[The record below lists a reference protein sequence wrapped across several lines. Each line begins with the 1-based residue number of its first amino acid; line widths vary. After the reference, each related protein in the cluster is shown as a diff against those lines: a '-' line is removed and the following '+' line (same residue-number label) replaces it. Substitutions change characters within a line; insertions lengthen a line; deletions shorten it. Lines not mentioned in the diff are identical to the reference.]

1 MEFNAA
7 DIFEGVVKRIPD
19 REAVVLGN
27 TRFTYKEL
35 DARANKAAH
44 ALKKLNVSKGSH
56 IGIYAF
62 NCIEWLEIMLGA
74 YKLCAIP
81 ININYRYVEEE
92 LKYLIDNADMEAIF
106 FHKQFSEKL
115 LNISKDLPLL
125 KTYVSIDDQSDIQS
139 DLECIDFED
148 LIQHESE
155 DQIVQTRSGDDKYI
169 LYTGG
174 TTGMPKGVVWR
185 MEDVLMTLGGGIDAV
200 TGEKYSTPD
209 ALADK
214 CLQDQT
220 VALALAPLMHGAAQ
234 WQSFNAFFSGWKL
247 IINDQ
252 VSFDANYIWDLIA
265 KERVMNLT
273 ITGDAMGRPLC
284 DALPAAI
291 DRGLDLSCMIVL
303 ASTASVF
310 SSTIKDAILDLL
322 PNLFIIDAVG
332 SSETGATGVNIHTKG
347 GKLKDSGGG
356 PKFNKPDF
364 SAILNL
370 ETHQIISPSD
380 TETIGYLARKGHVPI
395 AYYKDPE
402 KSKKTF
408 IEVDGERFSIP
419 GDMAKYETDG
429 QMTLLGR
436 GSVSINSGG
445 EKIFPEEV
453 EMALKAHPNVFDC
466 LVVGVA
472 DKTWGQKVVAVIQR
486 RDSSELSLAD
496 LKETSAKYIAS
507 YKMPKEIIF
516 SDLIE
521 RAPSGKPNYQWAQ
534 KYANTRLASE
544 DSNFQEKDQ
553 GDKK

>member
-7 DIFEGVVKRIPD
+7 DIFEGVVQRIPD
-19 REAVVLGN
+19 REAVVLGE
-27 TRFTYKEL
+27 TRLTYKEL

-44 ALKKLNVSKGSH
+44 ALKKLNISQGSH

-92 LKYLIDNADMEAIF
+92 LKYLMNNADIEAIF
-106 FHKQFSEKL
+106 FHQQFSDKL
-115 LNISKDLPLL
+115 NNIADALPLL
-125 KTYVSIDDQSDIQS
+125 KTYVSINDGSDTKS
-139 DLECIDFED
+139 DLVCVDYEA
-148 LIQHESE
+148 LIEHESE
-155 DQIVQTRSGDDKYI
+155 EQVPQLRSGDDQYI

-200 TGEKYSTPD
+200 TGEKYPTPE

-220 VALALAPLMHGAAQ
+220 TALALAPLMHGAAQ

-247 IINDQ
+247 VFNDQ
-252 VSFDANYIWDLIA
+252 VTFDAHHAWDLIA

-284 DALPAAI
+284 DALPAALER
-291 DRGLDLSCMIVL
+291 DLDLSCLLVI
-303 ASTASVF
+303 ASSASVF
-310 SSTIKDAILDLL
+310 SSFIKDAMITLL

-332 SSETGATGVNIHTKG
+332 SSETGATGVNIHTKN

-370 ETHQIISPSD
+370 ETQQIIPQSD

-408 IEVDGERFSIP
+408 IDVEGERFSVP
-419 GDMAKYETDG
+419 GDMAKYESDG
-429 QMTLLGR
+429 QITLLGR

-466 LVVGVA
+466 LVVGVK
-472 DKTWGQKVVAVIQR
+472 DETWGQKVVAVIQR
-486 RDSSELSLAD
+486 RDSSKLTLED

-507 YKMPKEIIF
+507 YKMPKALIF

-534 KYANTRLASE
+534 EFANKTL
-544 DSNFQEKDQ
+544 Q
-553 GDKK
+553 G

>member
-7 DIFEGVVKRIPD
+7 DIFEGVVERIPD
-19 REAVVLGN
+19 REAVVLGD
-27 TRFTYKEL
+27 TRLTYKEL
-35 DARANKAAH
+35 DVRANKAAH
-44 ALKKLNVSKGSH
+44 ALKKLNIKKGSH

-81 ININYRYVEEE
+81 VNINYRYVEEE

-106 FHKQFSEKL
+106 FHKQFSKKL
-115 LNISKDLPLL
+115 KNISSDLPLL
-125 KTYVSIDDQSDIQS
+125 KNYIAIEDNSNTTNQFKNI
-139 DLECIDFED
+139 LNFET
-148 LIQHESE
+148 LIENESGNKIA
-155 DQIVQTRSGDDKYI
+155 QQRSGDDRYM

-185 MEDVLMTLGGGIDAV
+185 MEDVLMTLGGGIDAI
-200 TGEKYSTPD
+200 TGDKYATPE
-209 ALADK
+209 AFADK
-214 CLQDQT
+214 CLQNQT
-220 VALALAPLMHGAAQ
+220 IALALAPLMHGAAQ
-234 WQSFNAFFSGWKL
+234 WQSFNAFFSGWKFIL
-247 IINDQ
+247 NDQ
-252 VSFDANYIWDLIA
+252 ISFDANYVWDLIA

-284 DALPAAI
+284 DALPAALK
-291 DRGLDLSCMIVL
+291 RGLDLTCLTVL
-303 ASTASVF
+303 ASTASIF
-310 SSTIKDAILDLL
+310 SSSIKDTILDLL

-332 SSETGATGVNIHTKG
+332 SSETGATGVSIHTKG
-347 GKLKDSGGG
+347 GKSKDSGGG
-356 PKFNKPDF
+356 PKFHKSDF

-370 ETHQIISPSD
+370 ETHQIIPPSD

-419 GDMAKYETDG
+419 GDMAKYESDG

-472 DKTWGQKVVAVIQR
+472 DETWGQKVVAVIQR
-486 RDSSELSLAD
+486 RDSSSLSLAD

-534 KYANTRLASE
+534 NYANTRVNSDE
-544 DSNFQEKDQ
+544 EGSS
-553 GDKK
+553 

>member
-7 DIFEGVVKRIPD
+7 DIFEGVVRRIPD
-19 REAVVLGN
+19 REAVVLGE
-27 TRFTYKEL
+27 TRLTYKEL

-44 ALKKLNVSKGSH
+44 ALKKLKVSKGSH

-92 LKYLIDNADMEAIF
+92 LKYLMNNADIEAIF
-106 FHKQFSEKL
+106 FHQQFSDKL
-115 LNISKDLPLL
+115 NNIADALPML
-125 KTYVSIDDQSDIQS
+125 KTYVSINDRSDAQS
-139 DLECIDFED
+139 DLVCVDYEA
-148 LIQHESE
+148 LIEHESE
-155 DQIVQTRSGDDKYI
+155 EQVPQLRSGDDQYI

-200 TGEKYSTPD
+200 TGKKYPTPE

-220 VALALAPLMHGAAQ
+220 TALALAPLMHGAAQ

-247 IINDQ
+247 VFNDQ
-252 VSFDANYIWDLIA
+252 VTFDAHHAWDLIA

-284 DALPAAI
+284 DALPAAL
-291 DRGLDLSCMIVL
+291 DRGLDLSCLFVI
-303 ASTASVF
+303 ASSASVF
-310 SSTIKDAILDLL
+310 SSSIKDAMITLL

-332 SSETGATGVNIHTKG
+332 SSETGATGVNIHTKD

-370 ETHQIISPSD
+370 ETQQIIPQSD
-380 TETIGYLARKGHVPI
+380 TETIGYLARKGHVPL

-408 IEVDGERFSIP
+408 IDVKGERFSVP
-419 GDMAKYETDG
+419 GDMAKYESDG
-429 QMTLLGR
+429 QITLLGR

-466 LVVGVA
+466 LVVGVK
-472 DKTWGQKVVAVIQR
+472 DETWGQKVVAVIQR
-486 RDSSELSLAD
+486 RDSSELTLED

-507 YKMPKEIIF
+507 YKMPKALIF

-534 KYANTRLASE
+534 EFANKTL
-544 DSNFQEKDQ
+544 Q
-553 GDKK
+553 G

>member
-7 DIFEGVVKRIPD
+7 DIFEGVVDRIPD
-19 REAVVLGN
+19 REAVVLGS
-27 TRFTYKEL
+27 TRLTYKEL
-35 DARANKAAH
+35 DSRSNKAAH
-44 ALKKLNVSKGSH
+44 ALKKLGVKKGSH

-106 FHKQFSEKL
+106 FHKQFSAKL
-115 LNISKDLPLL
+115 KNISNDLPLL
-125 KTYVSIDDQSDIQS
+125 KNYVAIEDASEHENSLAES
-139 DLECIDFED
+139 LDFES
-148 LIQHESE
+148 LIGNESE
-155 DQIVQTRSGDDKYI
+155 ERLLLKRSGDDRYI

-200 TGEKYSTPD
+200 TGEKYPTPE
-209 ALADK
+209 AFADK

-220 VALALAPLMHGAAQ
+220 IALALAPLMHGAAQ
-234 WQSFNAFFSGWKL
+234 WQSFNAFFSGWKF

-252 VSFDANYIWDLIA
+252 ISFDANYIWDVIA
-265 KERVMNLT
+265 KEKVMNLT

-284 DALPAAI
+284 DALPSAI
-291 DRGLDLSCMIVL
+291 ERGLDLSSLIVL

-310 SSTIKDAILDLL
+310 SASIKDTILDFL
-322 PNLFIIDAVG
+322 PNLFLIDAVG
-332 SSETGATGVNIHTKG
+332 SSETGATGVNIHIKD

-356 PKFNKPDF
+356 PKFTKPNF
-364 SAILNL
+364 SEILNL
-370 ETHQIISPSD
+370 ETHQIIPPSD

-419 GDMAKYETDG
+419 GDMAKYESDG

-466 LVVGVA
+466 LVVGVK

-496 LKETSAKYIAS
+496 LKETSTKYIAS

-534 KYANTRLASE
+534 NYANLKLKINTL
-544 DSNFQEKDQ
+544 
-553 GDKK
+553 

>member
-7 DIFEGVVKRIPD
+7 DIFEGVVQRIPD
-19 REAVVLGN
+19 REAVVLGE
-27 TRFTYKEL
+27 TRLTYKEL

-44 ALKKLNVSKGSH
+44 ALKKLNISQGSH

-92 LKYLIDNADMEAIF
+92 LKYLMNNADIEAIF
-106 FHKQFSEKL
+106 FHQQFSDKL
-115 LNISKDLPLL
+115 NNIADALPLL
-125 KTYVSIDDQSDIQS
+125 KTYVSINDGSDAKS
-139 DLECIDFED
+139 DLVCVDYEA
-148 LIQHESE
+148 LIEHESE
-155 DQIVQTRSGDDKYI
+155 EQVPQLRSGDDQYI

-200 TGEKYSTPD
+200 TGEKYPTPE

-220 VALALAPLMHGAAQ
+220 TALALAPLMHGAAQ

-247 IINDQ
+247 VFNDQ
-252 VSFDANYIWDLIA
+252 VTFDAHHAWDLIA

-284 DALPAAI
+284 DALPAALQ
-291 DRGLDLSCMIVL
+291 RGLDLSCLFVI
-303 ASTASVF
+303 ASSASVF
-310 SSTIKDAILDLL
+310 SSSIKDTMITLL

-332 SSETGATGVNIHTKG
+332 SSETGATGVNIHTKN

-370 ETHQIISPSD
+370 ETQQIIPQSD

-408 IEVDGERFSIP
+408 IDVEGERFSVP
-419 GDMAKYETDG
+419 GDMAKYESDG
-429 QMTLLGR
+429 QITLLGR

-466 LVVGVA
+466 LVVGVK
-472 DKTWGQKVVAVIQR
+472 DETWGQKVVAVIQR
-486 RDSSELSLAD
+486 RDSSELTLED

-507 YKMPKEIIF
+507 YKMPKALIF

-534 KYANTRLASE
+534 EFANKTL
-544 DSNFQEKDQ
+544 Q
-553 GDKK
+553 G

>member
-7 DIFEGVVKRIPD
+7 DIFEGVVQRIPD
-19 REAVVLGN
+19 REAVVLGE
-27 TRFTYKEL
+27 TRLTYKEL

-44 ALKKLNVSKGSH
+44 ALKKLNISQGSH

-92 LKYLIDNADMEAIF
+92 LKYLMNNADIEAIF
-106 FHKQFSEKL
+106 FHQQFSDKL
-115 LNISKDLPLL
+115 NNIADALPLL
-125 KTYVSIDDQSDIQS
+125 KTYVSINDGSDAKS
-139 DLECIDFED
+139 DLVCVDYEA
-148 LIQHESE
+148 LIEHESE
-155 DQIVQTRSGDDKYI
+155 EQVPQLRSGDDQYI

-200 TGEKYSTPD
+200 TGEKYPTPE

-220 VALALAPLMHGAAQ
+220 TALALAPLMHGAAQ

-247 IINDQ
+247 VFNDQ
-252 VSFDANYIWDLIA
+252 VTFDAHHAWDLIA
-265 KERVMNLT
+265 KERVMNVT

-284 DALPAAI
+284 DALPAALE
-291 DRGLDLSCMIVL
+291 RGLDLSCLFVI
-303 ASTASVF
+303 ASSASVF
-310 SSTIKDAILDLL
+310 SSSIKDTMITLL

-332 SSETGATGVNIHTKG
+332 SSETGATGVNIHTKD

-370 ETHQIISPSD
+370 ETQQIIPQSD

-408 IEVDGERFSIP
+408 IDVEGERFSVP
-419 GDMAKYETDG
+419 GDMAKYESDG
-429 QMTLLGR
+429 QITLLGR

-466 LVVGVA
+466 LVVGVK
-472 DKTWGQKVVAVIQR
+472 DETWGQKVVAVIQR
-486 RDSSELSLAD
+486 RDSSELTLED

-507 YKMPKEIIF
+507 YKMPKALIF

-534 KYANTRLASE
+534 EFANKTL
-544 DSNFQEKDQ
+544 Q
-553 GDKK
+553 G

>member
-1 MEFNAA
+1 VEFNAA
-7 DIFEGVVKRIPD
+7 DIFEGVVQRIPD
-19 REAVVLGN
+19 REAVVLGE
-27 TRFTYKEL
+27 TRLTYKEL

-44 ALKKLNVSKGSH
+44 ALKKLNISKGSH

-92 LKYLIDNADMEAIF
+92 LKYLMNNADIEAIF
-106 FHKQFSEKL
+106 FHQQFSDKL
-115 LNISKDLPLL
+115 NNIADALPLL
-125 KTYVSIDDQSDIQS
+125 KTYVSINDGSDAKS
-139 DLECIDFED
+139 DLVCVDYEA
-148 LIQHESE
+148 LIEHESE
-155 DQIVQTRSGDDKYI
+155 EQVPQLRSGDDQYI

-200 TGEKYSTPD
+200 TGEKYPTPE

-220 VALALAPLMHGAAQ
+220 TALALAPLMHGAAQ

-247 IINDQ
+247 VFNDQ
-252 VSFDANYIWDLIA
+252 VTFDAHHAWDLIA
-265 KERVMNLT
+265 KERVMNVT

-284 DALPAAI
+284 DALPAALE
-291 DRGLDLSCMIVL
+291 RGLDLSCLFVI
-303 ASTASVF
+303 ASSASVF
-310 SSTIKDAILDLL
+310 SSSIKDTMITLL

-332 SSETGATGVNIHTKG
+332 SSETGATGVNIHTKD

-370 ETHQIISPSD
+370 ETQQIIPQSD
-380 TETIGYLARKGHVPI
+380 TETIGYLARKGHVPL

-408 IEVDGERFSIP
+408 IDVEGERFSVP
-419 GDMAKYETDG
+419 GDMAKYESDG
-429 QMTLLGR
+429 QITLLGR

-466 LVVGVA
+466 LVVGVK
-472 DKTWGQKVVAVIQR
+472 DETWGQKVVAVIQR
-486 RDSSELSLAD
+486 RDSSELTLED

-507 YKMPKEIIF
+507 YKMPKALIF

-534 KYANTRLASE
+534 EFANKTL
-544 DSNFQEKDQ
+544 Q
-553 GDKK
+553 G

>member
-1 MEFNAA
+1 VEFNAA
-7 DIFEGVVKRIPD
+7 DIFEGVVQRIPD
-19 REAVVLGN
+19 REAVVLGE
-27 TRFTYKEL
+27 TRLTYKEL

-44 ALKKLNVSKGSH
+44 ALKKLNISQGSH

-92 LKYLIDNADMEAIF
+92 LKYLMNNADIEAIF
-106 FHKQFSEKL
+106 FHQQFSNKL
-115 LNISKDLPLL
+115 NNIADALPLL
-125 KTYVSIDDQSDIQS
+125 KTYVSINDGSDAKS
-139 DLECIDFED
+139 DLVCVDYEA
-148 LIQHESE
+148 LIEHESE
-155 DQIVQTRSGDDKYI
+155 EQVPQLRSGDDQYI

-200 TGEKYSTPD
+200 TGEKYPTPE

-220 VALALAPLMHGAAQ
+220 TALALAPLMHGAAQ

-247 IINDQ
+247 VFNDQ
-252 VSFDANYIWDLIA
+252 VTFDAHHAWDLIA
-265 KERVMNLT
+265 KERVMNVT

-284 DALPAAI
+284 DALPAALE
-291 DRGLDLSCMIVL
+291 RGLDLSCLFVI
-303 ASTASVF
+303 ASSASVF
-310 SSTIKDAILDLL
+310 SSSIKDTMITLL

-332 SSETGATGVNIHTKG
+332 SSETGATGVNIHTKD

-370 ETHQIISPSD
+370 ETQQIIPQSD
-380 TETIGYLARKGHVPI
+380 TETIGYLARKGHVPL

-408 IEVDGERFSIP
+408 IDVEGERFSVP
-419 GDMAKYETDG
+419 GDMAKYESDG
-429 QMTLLGR
+429 QITLLGR
-436 GSVSINSGG
+436 GSISINSGG

-466 LVVGVA
+466 LVVGVK
-472 DKTWGQKVVAVIQR
+472 DETWGQKVVAVIQR
-486 RDSSELSLAD
+486 RDSSELTLED

-507 YKMPKEIIF
+507 YKMPKALIF

-534 KYANTRLASE
+534 NFANKTL
-544 DSNFQEKDQ
+544 Q
-553 GDKK
+553 G